1 MGQEAEKDDRKQA
14 FEGYTVT
21 EQMMAHAAPGAG
33 FYHCLPAYRGYE
45 VAAEVIDG
53 PNSHVVQASPQPD
66 ARRPR
71 RAGVPDGCALMA
83 SKVQRQQMIGK
94 LIGKHAVTNQP
105 QLVDLLADE
114 GIAATQ
120 ATVSRD
126 LEDLGAVKVR
136 VPGGET
142 VYAIPEYEP
151 ARIAPE
157 DQLRRVMGEWV
168 AEVKVSANLVVLRT
182 PPGCAHVVA
191 SAHRSLGND
200 RAASARSPATTR

>member
-1 MGQEAEKDDRKQA
+1 M
-14 FEGYTVT
+14 
-21 EQMMAHAAPGAG
+21 
-33 FYHCLPAYRGYE
+33 
-45 VAAEVIDG
+45 
-53 PNSHVVQASPQPD
+53 S
-66 ARRPR
+66 
-71 RAGVPDGCALMA
+71 
-83 SKVQRQQMIGK
+83 SKVQRQQAIAK

-105 QLVDLLADE
+105 QLVDLLALD

-151 ARIAPE
+151 ARLAPE

-168 AEVKVSANLVVLRT
+168 AEVKRSGDLVVLRT

-191 SAHRSLGND
+191 SALDRSGLEGVLGTVAGD
-200 RAASARSPATTR
+200 DTLLCVAEEDLGGEALAARLRDLAGLS

>member
-1 MGQEAEKDDRKQA
+1 M
-14 FEGYTVT
+14 
-21 EQMMAHAAPGAG
+21 
-33 FYHCLPAYRGYE
+33 
-45 VAAEVIDG
+45 
-53 PNSHVVQASPQPD
+53 S
-66 ARRPR
+66 
-71 RAGVPDGCALMA
+71 
-83 SKVQRQQMIGK
+83 SKVQRQQAIAK
-94 LIGKHAVTNQP
+94 LVAKHAVTNQP
-105 QLVDLLADE
+105 QLVDLLAAD

-151 ARIAPE
+151 ARLAPE

-168 AEVKVSANLVVLRT
+168 AEVRKSGNLVVLRT

-191 SAHRSLGND
+191 SALDRSGMDGLLGTVAGD
-200 RAASARSPATTR
+200 DTLLCVAEESVGGDGLAARLRDLAGLS

>member
-1 MGQEAEKDDRKQA
+1 M
-14 FEGYTVT
+14 
-21 EQMMAHAAPGAG
+21 
-33 FYHCLPAYRGYE
+33 
-45 VAAEVIDG
+45 
-53 PNSHVVQASPQPD
+53 
-66 ARRPR
+66 
-71 RAGVPDGCALMA
+71 
-83 SKVQRQQMIGK
+83 SKVQRQQSIAR
-94 LIGKHAVTNQP
+94 LISRLPVTNQP
-105 QLVDLLADE
+105 QLVELLATD

-151 ARIAPE
+151 ARLAPQ

-168 AEVKVSANLVVLRT
+168 AEVKRSGNIVVLRT

-191 SAHRSLGND
+191 SALDRSAVDGILGTVAGD
-200 RAASARSPATTR
+200 DTLLCVADEAIGGEVLAATLRDLAGLS